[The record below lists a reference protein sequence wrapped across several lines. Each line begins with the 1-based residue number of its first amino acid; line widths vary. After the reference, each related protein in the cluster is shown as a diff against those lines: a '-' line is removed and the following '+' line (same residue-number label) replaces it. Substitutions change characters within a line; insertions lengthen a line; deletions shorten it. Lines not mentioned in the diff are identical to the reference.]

1 MTANPGLLI
10 DLIDNMEQLIRFQD
24 RIETPPTIKKIW
36 QVFLAEINFLI
47 SVQGC
52 ALFLV
57 DEASHEFA
65 LHIASPETEASLF
78 QVEIG
83 RQIDSGMFSPII
95 RRRQPALLHSLK
107 RENNHHVLLLP
118 LTTSQKTVGVILA
131 FTPLSEQSITPEK
144 MKLLSI
150 LCQQCSLVMSNTL
163 LYQNLLRE
171 QESLEQANKE
181 IKRLSRI
188 DPLTGCYNRG
198 YLMERLPEEIKRSRR
213 YNRPLSLIM
222 CDIDHFKQVNDTY
235 GHRAGDKILQAFVR
249 CMADGIRKGIDWLA
263 RYGGEEFIV
272 ILPETTA
279 QGAIVLANRLCKA
292 VASRSIRLTDQSLS
306 ITASFGVTG
315 FSTSDAKME
324 HSAGRMIETA
334 DRNLYAAKQAGRNTV
349 KGTPLN

>member
-1 MTANPGLLI
+1 
-10 DLIDNMEQLIRFQD
+10 
-24 RIETPPTIKKIW
+24 
-36 QVFLAEINFLI
+36 
-47 SVQGC
+47 
-52 ALFLV
+52 
-57 DEASHEFA
+57 
-65 LHIASPETEASLF
+65 
-78 QVEIG
+78 
-83 RQIDSGMFSPII
+83 
-95 RRRQPALLHSLK
+95 
-107 RENNHHVLLLP
+107 
-118 LTTSQKTVGVILA
+118 LA

-144 MKLLSI
+144 IKLLSI

-171 QESLEQANKE
+171 QESLEQANRE

-198 YLMERLPEEIKRSRR
+198 YLMERLPEEIKRSGR

-235 GHRAGDKILQAFVR
+235 GHRVGDKILQAFVR

-272 ILPETTA
+272 ILPETTT

-292 VASRSIRLTDQSLS
+292 VASRSIRLTDQNLS

-315 FSTSDAKME
+315 FSTSDTEME
-324 HSAGRMIETA
+324 LSAGRMIETA

-349 KGTPLN
+349 KGTPLS